1 MASGAKHVDRL
12 LPRHVSGKPLTFR
25 WYVPPAKKSFFKKVA
40 PDFTEVDV
48 KDISLEGAL
57 IEVDAGHDH
66 PVKTPVRVEFNDAVG
81 DAEIRHSRVEDN
93 GRVLYG
99 LRFVPGS
106 DFSMVVDSIVGE
118 IRGNNSA
125 LKLAWNKQN

>member
-1 MASGAKHVDRL
+1 MASGAKNVDRL
-12 LPRHVSGKPLTFR
+12 LPRHVAGKPLEFR
-25 WYVPPAKKSFFKKVA
+25 WFVPPVKKSFFKKVVPA
-40 PDFTEVDV
+40 FATVEV

-57 IEVDAGHDH
+57 IEVEAGQDH
-66 PVKTPVRVEFNDAVG
+66 AVKTMVRVEFHDTVG
-81 DAEIRHSRVEDN
+81 DAEIRHSRVEDS

-106 DFSMVVDSIVGE
+106 NFSMIVDSIVGE
-118 IRGNNSA
+118 IRGDSNA